1 MTSIELLRKA
11 IEKENARM
19 GDTLEYTFK
28 YKGYTAQIRRVR
40 EYGHLCGYVK
50 ADIQNGS
57 KEYEIVDEHAHGGV
71 TWNENGWI
79 GFDCAHL
86 GDFSLWQHEMFEKMG
101 GINPTMMNELEIYRD
116 FEYVKSNLQEIVDA
130 LVRG

>member
-1 MTSIELLRKA
+1 MTSIELLRKT

-50 ADIQNGS
+50 ADIQNDS
-57 KEYEIVDEHAHGGV
+57 KEYEIVDEHAPGGV
-71 TWNENGWI
+71 TWNKNGWI

-86 GDFSLWQHEMFEKMG
+86 GDFSLWQYEMFEKMG
-101 GINPTMMNELEIYRD
+101 GINPTVMNELEIYRD
-116 FEYVKSNLQEIVDA
+116 FEYVKSNLQEIIDA
-130 LVRG
+130 LVGG

>member
-1 MTSIELLRKA
+1 MTSIELLRKT

-86 GDFSLWQHEMFEKMG
+86 GDFSLWQYEMFEKNG
-101 GINPTMMNELEIYRD
+101 RY
-116 FEYVKSNLQEIVDA
+116 KSNGDE
-130 LVRG
+130 

>member
-19 GDTLEYTFK
+19 GDVLEYSFK
-28 YKGYTAQIRRVR
+28 YKGYTAQIRRIQ

-50 ADIQNGS
+50 ADIQDYS
-57 KEYEIVDEHAHGGV
+57 KEYEIVGEHAHGGV

-79 GFDCAHL
+79 GFDCIHL
-86 GDFSLWQHEMFEKMG
+86 GDFSLHQYEMFEKID
-101 GINPTMMNELEIYRD
+101 GINPIGMDEGKNYRD
-116 FEYVKSNLQEIVDA
+116 FEYVKSNLQEIIDA
-130 LVRG
+130 LIRG